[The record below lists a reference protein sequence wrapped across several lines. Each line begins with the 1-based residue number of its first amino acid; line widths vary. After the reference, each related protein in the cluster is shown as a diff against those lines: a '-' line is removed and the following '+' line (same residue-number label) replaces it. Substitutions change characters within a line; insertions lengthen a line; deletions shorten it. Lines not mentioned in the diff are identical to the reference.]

1 MTIIAVVGN
10 KGGAGK
16 TTLTVNLATALSH
29 TTPVAVV
36 DADPQ
41 RSSLQWRAMRDDES
55 GLDVI
60 DGVDELGPTLNS
72 LRSDSHYRHVLV
84 DCPPSVHAGQTHEAL
99 RLSDLALVP
108 VQPSPLDLWATVHIE
123 QAVETAREV
132 NPGLQAVLI
141 VNQLEPRTRL
151 SRLVREAL
159 AELAMPA
166 TETAIHRR
174 VAYRTSV
181 LEGKT
186 VFDMGSRGRAAAD
199 EIRELMNEV
208 NLL

>member
-1 MTIIAVVGN
+1 MTIIALVGN

-16 TTLTVNLATALSH
+16 TTLTVNLAMALSEAAS
-29 TTPVAVV
+29 VAVV

-41 RSSLQWRAMRDDES
+41 RSSLQWRAMRDDEQ

-60 DGVDELGPTLNS
+60 DGVDDLEQVLNS
-72 LRSDSHYRHVLV
+72 ARTDYQHVLI

-123 QAVETAREV
+123 QAVETAREL
-132 NPGLQAVLI
+132 NPCLRALLI

-151 SRLVREAL
+151 SKLVRQGL
-159 AELAMPA
+159 AELTMPA
-166 TETAIHRR
+166 TDTAIHRR

-181 LEGKT
+181 LEGKS
-186 VFDMGSRGRAAAD
+186 VFDMGSPGRAAAD
-199 EIRELMNEV
+199 EIRQLISEV
-208 NLL
+208 NLS

>member
-1 MTIIAVVGN
+1 MGIIALVGN

-16 TTLTVNLATALSH
+16 TTLTVNLATALSQMAP
-29 TTPVAVV
+29 TVVV

-41 RSSLQWRAMRDDES
+41 RSSLQWRAMRDGEQ
-55 GLDVI
+55 GLNVV
-60 DGVDELGPTLNS
+60 DGVDELEQTLDS
-72 LRSDSHYRHVLV
+72 LARDYRHVLI
-84 DCPPSVHAGQTHEAL
+84 DCPPSVHASQTHEAL

-123 QAVETAREV
+123 QAVETAREM
-132 NPGLQAVLI
+132 NPSLRALLI

-151 SRLVREAL
+151 SRLVRQGL

-166 TETAIHRR
+166 TDTAIHRR

-181 LEGKT
+181 LEGKS
-186 VFDMGSRGRAAAD
+186 VFDMGSQGRAAAE
-199 EIRELMNEV
+199 EIRQLISEV
-208 NLL
+208 NL